1 MFTLSQSHF
10 LKRGVTPAEIQSSG
24 SLPCLIDWLKI
35 SHTGIQMRSA
45 HSRISLADTLT
56 RPVALDLFRL
66 FISER
71 TLFALHFYG
80 QSQWNKSIQW
90 KGKNFDSRQCY
101 FLVNKR
107 LSKDTLRFEKRKNRH
122 GLKCYILFL
131 ELRKGGRCRKENVFC
146 VGIILTPTEEI

>member
-56 RPVALDLFRL
+56 RPVSLDLFRL

-107 LSKDTLRFEKRKNRH
+107 LKTLWGSKKEKIDMALKVIYFFSNLEKVEDVERKMFSAWES
-122 GLKCYILFL
+122 Y
-131 ELRKGGRCRKENVFC
+131 
-146 VGIILTPTEEI
+146 

>member
-56 RPVALDLFRL
+56 RPVSLDYFRL

-107 LSKDTLRFEKRKNRH
+107 LKTLWGSKKEKIDMALKVIYFFSNLEKVEDVERKMFSAWES
-122 GLKCYILFL
+122 Y
-131 ELRKGGRCRKENVFC
+131 
-146 VGIILTPTEEI
+146 